1 MTSLRECGGRRGVGV
16 TTAFP
21 VSKPCAEGE
30 LWSDASGS
38 VCPSFVAQAEA
49 GTLGQALSAI
59 YKPLL

>member
-1 MTSLRECGGRRGVGV
+1 MGV